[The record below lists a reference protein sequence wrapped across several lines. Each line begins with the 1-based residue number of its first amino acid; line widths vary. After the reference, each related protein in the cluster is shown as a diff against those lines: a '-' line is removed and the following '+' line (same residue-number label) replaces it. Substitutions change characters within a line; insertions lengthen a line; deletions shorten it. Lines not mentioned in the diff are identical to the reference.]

1 MIKIGE
7 CMSIAADPMD
17 RASDDVASAWPT
29 TLSPAELALV
39 EVPTPFLAL
48 DLTAVRDAYD
58 RLVSAFSGRIEV
70 CYAVKCNP
78 DAPVLEMLAAAGSN
92 FEIAS
97 APELEL
103 LLPLGVDP
111 SRVLYS
117 NPVKPPT
124 HVQRTYAQGVRRFV
138 VDCLGEVDKIAQH
151 APAGEVF
158 ARVRVDDTR
167 SRFPLSSKFG
177 LPVGEA
183 AALLLAARD
192 RGLRPMGLTFHV
204 GSQCTDA
211 GAWGRAVDS
220 LGPVLRELAGH
231 GVVLDMLD
239 IGGGFPARY
248 DGTVPGLAAI
258 GAATLG
264 ALARLPYVPAEIVCE
279 PGRAIVAEA
288 AVLATSV
295 IGRENRMG
303 REWVYLDAGAYNG
316 LMEAEQTRGL
326 WQFPVRTSREDTSVL
341 PAVSCTLTGPT
352 CDSSDTLLNDAD
364 VPGDLE
370 LGDHVYIGSAGAY
383 SICYASSFNGFGPPE
398 RVYVRG

>member
-1 MIKIGE
+1 MFV
-7 CMSIAADPMD
+7 SIAADPVG
-17 RASDDVASAWPT
+17 RASDGAVSGWLA
-29 TLSPAELALV
+29 TLSPAELEMV

-48 DLTAVRDAYD
+48 DLAAVRENYR
-58 RLVSAFSGRIEV
+58 RLVHAFAGRVGV

-78 DAPVLEMLAAAGSN
+78 DLPVLAALADAGSN

-117 NPVKPPT
+117 NPVKPPS
-124 HVQRTYAQGVRRFV
+124 HVERTYQRGVRRFV
-138 VDCLGEVDKIAQH
+138 VDCLGEVDKIAVH
-151 APAGEVF
+151 APASQVF

-211 GAWGRAVDS
+211 GAWGRAIDA
-220 LGPVLRELAGH
+220 LGPVLRDLADHGIVIEL
-231 GVVLDMLD
+231 LD

-248 DGTVPGLAAI
+248 SDSVPDLTAI
-258 GAATLG
+258 GSATLD
-264 ALARLPYVPAEIVCE
+264 AVSRLPYLPAEMVCE

-316 LMEAEQTRGL
+316 LMEAEQTRGT

-341 PAVSCTLTGPT
+341 PAVSCTITGPT

-364 VPGDLE
+364 LPGDLE
-370 LGDHVYIGSAGAY
+370 LGDRVYIGAAGAY
-383 SICYASSFNGFGPPE
+383 SLCYASSFNGFDPPE
-398 RVYVRG
+398 RVYLAG